1 MADELTV
8 DIVTPDERL
17 FQGSA
22 NGVRAPGIEGSFEVR
37 KDHAPM
43 IAAFGIGPLIVKTQ
57 AAHEYADVHNDRIIF
72 ATSGGFLEIVENK
85 VTVLAETVEPASEID
100 VERARNAEE
109 RAQQRLQKGLQGE
122 EREKYEAARE
132 RARNRLRVAMGKVGT
147 RQS

>member
-8 DIVTPDERL
+8 DIVTPDEHAY
-17 FQGSA
+17 QGPA
-22 NGVRAPGIEGSFEVR
+22 NGVRAPGVDGSFEVR

-43 IAAFGIGPLIVKTQ
+43 ISAFGIGPLIVKTQ
-57 AAHEYADVHNDRIIF
+57 AAHEYADIHNDRIIF
-72 ATSGGFLEIVENK
+72 ATSGGFLEIVDNK

-100 VERARNAEE
+100 VERAESAEE
-109 RAQQRLQKGLQGE
+109 RARRRLEKGLEGE
-122 EREKYEAARE
+122 EREKYESARE